1 LAEHDNDQSNRRRP
15 LKVGLILPHW
25 EAGMS
30 GKTPGWSDITE
41 MAQLAEDIGFDSLW
55 LVDHFL
61 NPYKYR
67 GEDKVQGFWDC
78 WTILPALAATTKRAE
93 LGTLVT
99 CTGFRNP
106 ALMAKMA
113 DTVDEISGGRL
124 ILGIGAGWNEYEY
137 RAFGYPYDHRVSRF
151 EEALTIIHGLLH
163 DGHVDFHGKYYE
175 AADCELRPRGPRPG
189 TLPIMIGSSSERMLG
204 LTARYADSW
213 NRWLVYGRSH
223 PDQIPAAREKVDAA
237 CHTAGRVPGTLD
249 RTASIQVDLKG
260 TPDPQGNKQAL
271 SGSVEQIADTI
282 RAFADEG
289 ISHIQIMLRPNTP
302 EAIEQ
307 LAGVLEIL
315 DRGER

>member
-1 LAEHDNDQSNRRRP
+1 LAEHDSNQSNRRRP

-61 NPYKYR
+61 NPYKDR

-78 WTILPALAATTKRAE
+78 WTILPALAATTKRVE

-106 ALMAKMA
+106 ALMAKEA
-113 DTVDEISGGRL
+113 ATVDEISGGRL

-163 DGHVDFHGKYYE
+163 DGQVDFHGKYYDATE
-175 AADCELRPRGPRPG
+175 CEMRPRGPRPG
-189 TLPIMIGSSSERMLG
+189 KLPIMIGSSSERMLG

-223 PDQIPAAREKVDAA
+223 PDQIPDAREKVDSA
-237 CHTAGRVPGTLD
+237 CHAIGRVPGTLE

-260 TPDPQGNKQAL
+260 TADPQAGKQAL
-271 SGSVEQIADTI
+271 MGSTEQIAETI

-289 ISHIQIMLRPNTP
+289 ITHMQIMLRPNVP

-315 DRGER
+315 DRG

>member
-1 LAEHDNDQSNRRRP
+1 
-15 LKVGLILPHW
+15 
-25 EAGMS
+25 MS

-41 MAQLAEDIGFDSLW
+41 MATLAEDIGFDSLW

-61 NPYKYR
+61 NPYTYR

-78 WTILPALAATTKRAE
+78 WTILPALASTTKNVE

-99 CTGFRNP
+99 CTAFRNP

-113 DTVDEISGGRL
+113 ATVDEISGGRL

-163 DGHVDFHGKYYE
+163 EGYVDFHGKYYDAHE
-175 AADCELRPRGPRPG
+175 CEMRPRGPRPG
-189 TLPIMIGSSSERMLG
+189 KLPIMIGSSSERMLG

-213 NRWLVYGRSH
+213 NRWLVYSRSH

-237 CHTAGRVPGTLD
+237 CLAAGRDPSTLE
-249 RTASIQVDLKG
+249 RTASVQIDLKG
-260 TPDPQGNKQAL
+260 TQDPQAGKQSLIGTPEEMA
-271 SGSVEQIADTI
+271 ETI
-282 RAFADEG
+282 RAFAAEG
-289 ISHIQIMLRPNTP
+289 ISHLQIMLRPNVP
-302 EAIEQ
+302 EAIEK
-307 LAGVLEIL
+307 LAAVLEIL
-315 DRGER
+315 DRG

>member
-1 LAEHDNDQSNRRRP
+1 MAEHDTDQSNRRRP

-30 GKTPGWSDITE
+30 GQTPGWSDITE

-163 DGHVDFHGKYYE
+163 DGYVDFHGTYYDATE
-175 AADCELRPRGPRPG
+175 CELRPRGPRPG
-189 TLPIMIGSSSERMLG
+189 NLPIMIGSSGERMLG

-223 PDQIPAAREKVDAA
+223 PDQIPVAREKVDAA
-237 CHTAGRVPGTLD
+237 CVAADRAPGTLD

-260 TPDPQGNKQAL
+260 TADPQAGKQAL
-271 SGSVEQIADTI
+271 TGSIEQIAETI
-282 RAFADEG
+282 RAFAGEG

-302 EAIEQ
+302 DAIEQ

-315 DRGER
+315 DRG

>member
-1 LAEHDNDQSNRRRP
+1 LVEHDSNQSNRRRP

-41 MAQLAEDIGFDSLW
+41 MAQLAEDVGFDSLW

-78 WTILPALAATTKRAE
+78 WTILPALAATTKHAE

-106 ALMAKMA
+106 ALMAKEA
-113 DTVDEISGGRL
+113 ATVDEISGGRL

-163 DGHVDFHGKYYE
+163 DGQVDFHGKYYDATE
-175 AADCELRPRGPRPG
+175 CEQRPRGPRPG
-189 TLPIMIGSSSERMLG
+189 KLPIMIGSSSERMLG

-223 PDQIPAAREKVDAA
+223 PDQIPEPRAKVDAA
-237 CHTAGRVPGTLD
+237 CHAIGRAPGTLE

-260 TPDPQGNKQAL
+260 TADPQAGKQAL
-271 SGSVEQIADTI
+271 SGSTEQLAETI

-289 ISHIQIMLRPNTP
+289 ISHIQIMLRPNVP

-307 LAGVLEIL
+307 LAPVLEIL
-315 DRGER
+315 DRR

>member
-1 LAEHDNDQSNRRRP
+1 LAEHDTNQSNRRRP

-30 GKTPGWSDITE
+30 GQTPGWSDITE

-78 WTILPALAATTKRAE
+78 WTILPALAATTKHAE

-189 TLPIMIGSSSERMLG
+189 KLPIMIGSSGSRMLD

-237 CHTAGRVPGTLD
+237 CVAADRAPGTLE
-249 RTASIQVDLKG
+249 RTASIRVDLKG
-260 TPDPQGNKQAL
+260 TPDPQGDKQAL
-271 SGSVEQIADTI
+271 TGSAEQIAETI
-282 RAFADEG
+282 RAFAGEG

-302 EAIEQ
+302 QAIEQ
-307 LAGVLEIL
+307 LSGVLEIL
-315 DRGER
+315 DRG